1 MKYEY
6 QDNKVT
12 TNRTSA
18 KEYNYHKANGNY
30 YRNFKVGLIL
40 GNSLEEK
47 IIIRSVGAKQTNK
60 TNKRKTTHLDKTQ
73 YLVLITTL
81 KDVKTHWLPS

>member
-1 MKYEY
+1 MQIKQSKNSDKKESYKCMKYEY

-47 IIIRSVGAKQTNK
+47 IIIRSVGAKQTK
-60 TNKRKTTHLDKTQ
+60 EKQPT
-73 YLVLITTL
+73 LIKLNT
-81 KDVKTHWLPS
+81 